1 MTTTTFTIDCDT
13 CPGRGRLCGDCFVPV
28 LGRVWLQEPSV
39 RPDSVRPDHEQEPQ
53 TGPTTETSRAESV
66 PALYPEQ
73 AQVQERRQ
81 RSPLD
86 SDELAAV
93 SAFVRAGLV
102 DPDEA
107 QTARA
112 EVTGSARSAAG

>member
-28 LGRVWLQEPSV
+28 LGRVWLQEPAV
-39 RPDSVRPDHEQEPQ
+39 RRSERPAAEREEPHDDDHPEASERPRGVR
-53 TGPTTETSRAESV
+53 
-66 PALYPEQ
+66 
-73 AQVQERRQ
+73 
-81 RSPLD
+81 LD

-107 QTARA
+107 ARA
-112 EVTGSARSAAG
+112 RAQLTGSARFAAG

>member
-28 LGRVWLQEPSV
+28 LGKVWLQEPAV
-39 RPDSVRPDHEQEPQ
+39 RRADRPTHP
-53 TGPTTETSRAESV
+53 SRAR
-66 PALYPEQ
+66 PAPPETEGSS
-73 AQVQERRQ
+73 AHAHDHRPETERPGRVA
-81 RSPLD
+81 LD

-102 DPDEA
+102 DPGEA
-107 QTARA
+107 AQARA
-112 EVTGSARSAAG
+112 QLTGSARFAAG

>member
-28 LGRVWLQEPSV
+28 LGKVWLQDPPVRRAGVPATDDSSAGQEGS
-39 RPDSVRPDHEQEPQ
+39 RPDTQLPRGV
-53 TGPTTETSRAESV
+53 A
-66 PALYPEQ
+66 
-73 AQVQERRQ
+73 
-81 RSPLD
+81 LD

-107 QTARA
+107 AQARA
-112 EVTGSARSAAG
+112 QLTGSARFAAG